1 MSATSHPEAANRPP
15 YPTAWLSL
23 AAVVVAVIWGL
34 CFLLIQSSLDE
45 TTPFFAAG
53 MRSLLGA
60 ITLGAWIA
68 FSKPP
73 AGSVPPL
80 RRLPRFHDL
89 AFLALMNSALA
100 LGAMYLA
107 AGRATAGVASLL
119 AGGQPLVLAVAGRV
133 IFGDRI
139 GKTAGTGLALGLGG
153 VTLVATTAGGA
164 TTGMGVALALVA
176 SLAPAAGTVWMR
188 RLADGVDLIATTA
201 TQFLIGGV
209 ILIMVGQSIEDPTG
223 TRWSVGLVL
232 SLVILGVVGT
242 GFAYVVWFSLVKYLG
257 LVVLGGALL
266 LVPVVG
272 VVASSLTGERPTMSV
287 FIGALVTLIGMGLIT
302 WRPIRPNPVPIG
314 GE

>member
-1 MSATSHPEAANRPP
+1 MSATSHAEAANRPP

-23 AAVVVAVIWGL
+23 AAVLVAVIWGL
-34 CFLLIQSSLDE
+34 CFLLIQSSLDQ

-73 AGSVPPL
+73 PGSVPPL
-80 RRLPRFHDL
+80 RRLPGLPDL

-107 AGRATAGVASLL
+107 AGRATAGIASLL

-139 GKTAGTGLALGLGG
+139 GKTAGAGLALGLGG

-164 TTGMGVALALVA
+164 TTGMGVGLALLAAV
-176 SLAPAAGTVWMR
+176 APAAGTVWMR
-188 RLADGVDLIATTA
+188 RLADGVDVIATTA
-201 TQFLIGGV
+201 IQFLMGGA
-209 ILIMVGQSIEDPTG
+209 ILIMVGEWVEDLTG
-223 TRWSVGLVL
+223 TQWSVGLVV
-232 SLVILGVVGT
+232 SLAVLGVVGT
-242 GFAYVVWFSLVKYLG
+242 GFAYVVWFSLIKYVG
-257 LVVLGGALL
+257 MVVLGGALL

-272 VVASSLTGERPTMSV
+272 VVGGYLTGERPTMAAS
-287 FIGALVTLIGMGLIT
+287 IGALVTLIGMGLVT
-302 WRPIRPNPVPIG
+302 WRPIRPNSVPVG